1 MVKGDRQERCLP
13 SIHLRCRP
21 CHRHLTTF
29 SQGVHSAFAIAMGVH
44 SALSVQ
50 CISFPTCRLC
60 RRLNH
65 TDQRHIQQAKSVR
78 VGVADTTTQAQ
89 ALHRL
94 VSRGSPRPAVPCRGE
109 PSISAAPSKHHP
121 KAVQFALATTAH
133 KHTRT
138 RRGCLLSLPAFPL
151 LCSPLPARALGS
163 CIAPPSTEMVAA
175 AEWWEAT
182 IAAYTGLSPA
192 AFFTA
197 VAVAAALYVAVSGLL
212 TRRPPPLPRRQEEA
226 RASQPLPP
234 PVQLGE
240 VTEEELRVYDGS
252 DPNKPLLMAIKG
264 QIYDVTQSRMFYG
277 PGGPYALFAGR
288 DASRALAKMSFE
300 LDDLTGD
307 VSGLGPIELEALH
320 EWEGKFMSKYVK
332 VGTIKK
338 IIPVSEGDAA
348 TLPTH
353 GGTSDRGIDVGTI
366 ESNRVPEPEEN
377 GATSHADAVEKSD
390 ADVSTH
396 SHEDVVEKS
405 DELLESGVDT
415 RSTHEDAVG
424 KPKEETEDADVHKTI
439 STEVAG
445 EGKGAPDEDERNTCS
460 LEDAIEK
467 PKETAYID
475 VKDTSGH
482 EVAGEPKEAPDVDG
496 NNTSSN
502 QDAVDEPKEASHEAK
517 EA

>member
-1 MVKGDRQERCLP
+1 MHQKLISSPRRHSKVHSAVAGSKPVATRINWSKLHTRFRGPIDIGVGVSINVILTADQFPSISHFTCLNQSTLSFVIFWVRMVKGDRQERCLP

-89 ALHRL
+89 AQALHRL

-121 KAVQFALATTAH
+121 KAVQFARPVSHLLCLPLTPYYECPVATTAH

-264 QIYDVTQSRMFYG
+264 QIYDVTQSR
-277 PGGPYALFAGR
+277 
-288 DASRALAKMSFE
+288 
-300 LDDLTGD
+300 
-307 VSGLGPIELEALH
+307 
-320 EWEGKFMSKYVK
+320 
-332 VGTIKK
+332 
-338 IIPVSEGDAA
+338 
-348 TLPTH
+348 
-353 GGTSDRGIDVGTI
+353 
-366 ESNRVPEPEEN
+366 
-377 GATSHADAVEKSD
+377 
-390 ADVSTH
+390 
-396 SHEDVVEKS
+396 
-405 DELLESGVDT
+405 
-415 RSTHEDAVG
+415 
-424 KPKEETEDADVHKTI
+424 
-439 STEVAG
+439 
-445 EGKGAPDEDERNTCS
+445 
-460 LEDAIEK
+460 
-467 PKETAYID
+467 
-475 VKDTSGH
+475 
-482 EVAGEPKEAPDVDG
+482 
-496 NNTSSN
+496 
-502 QDAVDEPKEASHEAK
+502 
-517 EA
+517 